1 MEQPVFLD
9 EFPMVGR
16 SRGSN
21 QSSTRGSIPS
31 DRSVLEPS
39 QASANVALNLASG
52 QTCYPVDWTGME
64 NFTNVA
70 LQAGPLSNQ
79 NPREAF
85 EGIYDDT
92 SNFNYPELHD
102 SLISDGLS
110 SSQDI
115 LSYSISHQ
123 NSTLAQI
130 PGNLPNWNF
139 PDPLGNE
146 VLSFEN
152 LSGDDL
158 FGSVGGSF
166 NPNIF
171 SNITNST
178 PVFGEPQY
186 PETTSEFQG
195 ILSYRFPI
203 ASGLNTDASSDTPP
217 GTYLS
222 SSVSTPLQSSLTER
236 PLPQNSQ
243 YPVSQP
249 KDTSISA
256 CRVPKSSGLTRK
268 KRQPR
273 SEKAMQNSTA
283 LTRGRKKQSNPL
295 LNACLNCRLGKN
307 AVGVNPSGA
316 RDGLLILF

>member
-1 MEQPVFLD
+1 
-9 EFPMVGR
+9 MVGR

-39 QASANVALNLASG
+39 QASATIALNLASD
-52 QTCYPVDWTGME
+52 QTWYPADCTGME
-64 NFTNVA
+64 SFTNVA
-70 LQAGPLSNQ
+70 LQVDPLLPNQ
-79 NPREAF
+79 FPRDPF
-85 EGIYDDT
+85 DGIYDT

-102 SLISDGLS
+102 PWIGEGLS
-110 SSQDI
+110 SQGI
-115 LSYSISHQ
+115 LNHSNSHQ

-139 PDPLGNE
+139 PGLLDNE

-152 LSGDDL
+152 LSGEDV
-158 FGSVGGSF
+158 FGNVGGNA
-166 NPNIF
+166 NPNMF

-178 PVFGEPQY
+178 LTFDQAQY
-186 PETTSEFQG
+186 PEATSEFQG
-195 ILSYRFPI
+195 ILSCGFPI
-203 ASGLNTDASSDTPP
+203 VSGPNTDASSDTSP

-222 SSVSTPLQSSLTER
+222 SGMSTPLQPSSMERHLT
-236 PLPQNSQ
+236 QNSQ

-256 CRVPKSSGLTRK
+256 HRVPKSSGLTRK
-268 KRQPR
+268 KRQSR
-273 SEKAMQNSTA
+273 LEKAMENSTA
-283 LTRGRKKQSNPL
+283 LTRGPKKQSNPL

-307 AVGVNPSGA
+307 AVGINPSGA